1 VSIQELLK
9 SFDKFLITTHKGI
22 DGDAVGSCLAMGH
35 FLSSR
40 GKDVLL
46 FFQDSFPQKY
56 LPLLGS
62 LKIVPDVSP
71 EASGSALICLD
82 TSDLE
87 RAEIRESS
95 NFAHVVNIDHHPTNT
110 NFGSWNV
117 VHYEYSSTGE
127 ILAEMLLN
135 EGFSAPKIVWD
146 SLYLAIYADTN
157 GFQFQNTRPQTLKIA
172 AEVLSRGSGPEISS
186 LFFSLSEEELRIL
199 ARALDNMVFEP
210 PIAYSVLHHSLNLP
224 EGFDSDYI
232 MNIWKNWRE
241 PKVYLLF
248 KEIHPKFF
256 KVSMRANPGI
266 DLTRVAVQFNGG
278 GHAAAAG
285 CTVHGD
291 WEEARRKLTEAIR
304 NEILR
309 S

>member
-1 VSIQELLK
+1 MNIQELLK
-9 SFDKFLITTHKGI
+9 SFNKFVITTHKGM

-35 FLSSR
+35 LLSSS
-40 GKDVLL
+40 GKDVWL
-46 FFQDSFPQKY
+46 FFQDPFPQKY
-56 LPLLGS
+56 LPLLGN

-71 EASGSALICLD
+71 AASGSALICLD
-82 TSDLE
+82 ASDLE
-87 RAEIRESS
+87 RAEIGKSS
-95 NFAHVVNIDHHPTNT
+95 NFAYVVNIDHHPTNT
-110 NFGSWNV
+110 NFGNWNL
-117 VHYEYSSTGE
+117 VHPEYSSTGE
-127 ILAEMLLN
+127 VLAEMLLN
-135 EGFSAPKIVWD
+135 EKLNAPKIVWD

-199 ARALDNMVFEP
+199 ARALDNMVYEP
-210 PIAYSVLHHSLNLP
+210 PIAYSVLQYSLNLP

-291 WEEARRKLTEAIR
+291 WEEAREKVTEAIR
-304 NEILR
+304 NEIIR